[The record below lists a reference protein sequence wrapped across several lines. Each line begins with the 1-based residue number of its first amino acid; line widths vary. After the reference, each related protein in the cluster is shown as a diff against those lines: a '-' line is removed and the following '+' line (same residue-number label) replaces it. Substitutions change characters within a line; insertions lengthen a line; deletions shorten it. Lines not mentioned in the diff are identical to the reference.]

1 MLISEINFIFL
12 SHFFFILS
20 ICISFLGL
28 FSNFTVIFVISHK
41 KNEKE
46 LKELKY
52 FHYMR
57 LNAIFN
63 SLIFIIRILSLMSEC
78 EDLYFLYCPSIHRL
92 VPMQLEK
99 IIFSEFLGNTF
110 RYMSSLSFIAFTLSR
125 ISLLGKD
132 HGKIVTWISELS
144 MKKFISISLI
154 FSVSFCFVKIFKYN
168 LNLENPN
175 FTFPIIFYDFPFFR
189 YHPTLYQVFLI
200 FNMICDF
207 INCVLLVI
215 VQLIVDIC
223 LVVQLKRTLA
233 SKMET
238 SSKDKKKQ
246 DKENEEK
253 KLAVKKAV
261 LMVILNASFNL
272 LLKSPT
278 AIQSIYDLADG
289 FARIKP
295 DNPLSIIILQF
306 YEVYCIDLRFC
317 LFFDELVIFL
327 YLFSL
332 CLNLV
337 FFYKFD
343 KSFKSCFFNALSCF
357 EILNKVK

>member
-1 MLISEINFIFL
+1 
-12 SHFFFILS
+12 
-20 ICISFLGL
+20 
-28 FSNFTVIFVISHK
+28 
-41 KNEKE
+41 
-46 LKELKY
+46 
-52 FHYMR
+52 
-57 LNAIFN
+57 
-63 SLIFIIRILSLMSEC
+63 MSEC
-78 EDLYFLYCPSIHRL
+78 DNLYFLHCSSIHRQ
-92 VPMQLEK
+92 VAIQLEK
-99 IIFSEFLGNTF
+99 MIILEFLGNTF

-132 HGKIVTWISELS
+132 HGKIVTWISEIS
-144 MKKFISISLI
+144 MNKFISISLI
-154 FSVSFCFVKIFKYN
+154 FSVTFCFAKIFKYN

-175 FTFPIIFYDFPFFR
+175 LSFPILFEDFPFFW

-200 FNMICDF
+200 FNLICDL

-223 LVVQLKRTLA
+223 LVVQLKRTLD

-246 DKENEEK
+246 EKEKKEK

-278 AIQSIYDLADG
+278 AIQSIYDLANG
-289 FARIKP
+289 FALIEP
-295 DNPLSIIILQF
+295 NTPLSIVILNF
-306 YEVYCIDLRFC
+306 YDFYCINLRFC
-317 LFFDELVIFL
+317 LFFGELAIFL

-343 KSFKSCFFNALSCF
+343 KTFKSCFFNVLSCF